1 MNSTASAASR
11 QRGTSLSAAD
21 GEAMDVVRGEDE
33 VEGDDDDDGQGEVEE
48 RSELRAP
55 VRLLGRGG
63 FTHPRRSRGSARGRE
78 SGRVEAPPPLPA
90 DQADQPVSQPKTAA
104 DPMDSLASSMSA
116 LQFVPHSVYSRG
128 GRGRGRGG

>member
-1 MNSTASAASR
+1 
-11 QRGTSLSAAD
+11 
-21 GEAMDVVRGEDE
+21 MDVVKDEGEA
-33 VEGDDDDDGQGEVEE
+33 GSDDDGKGEGEVEE
-48 RSELRAP
+48 KSEVRAP

-78 SGRVEAPPPLPA
+78 SRRQDGGPPPLPA
-90 DQADQPVSQPKTAA
+90 EQVDQPMSQTKAPA

-116 LQFVPHSVYSRG
+116 LKFVPHSVYSRG